1 MSNRRSTGGR
11 ILVDQL
17 LGHGVPRVFG
27 VPGESYLA
35 VLDALHDT
43 PQLPFVVCRMEA
55 GAANMACAHGQ
66 LTGSPGVCI
75 VTRGPGAA
83 HAAVGV
89 HTARQ
94 GSVPMILLV
103 GQVPRGHRGREAFQE
118 VDIDAMFAPLSKWTA
133 TIDEPAR
140 IPEYL
145 GRAMRVATAGRPGPV
160 VLALPEDMLEQE
172 TDIGDIGDG
181 ASGDSVPEPVTRP
194 APAPTAVARARDLVA
209 GAQRPLMIVGGG
221 GWSTL
226 AAENALALAQS
237 WGLPVA
243 TAFRCQDYVDNRAD
257 AYAGALGLGVDP
269 RLARRVTDADLLL
282 VIGARLDEPTTGGYG
297 VITPPRPRQALIHV
311 LPDHEELGAVFE
323 PALGIV
329 AGSAEFAAAALAL
342 EAPDP
347 TRWAAWTEAAAED
360 VRAFKRPGV
369 GAPTAQGVD
378 LTAGV
383 AELCAAASPETIVTN
398 GAGNY
403 TLWAHRYWTFDRFG
417 SQLGPVSGAMGY
429 GVPAGI
435 AAKLAHPD
443 RPVLSFNG
451 DGCFLMCGQE
461 LATAVRHRAGVVFV
475 VIDNGSYGTIRM
487 HQERRHPGRPV
498 ATDLVNPDFVAY
510 ARSFGV
516 EASSVADTGTFVEA
530 VRAGL
535 AADRPALVHV
545 PISPELLTPPRADSS
560 PS

>member
-1 MSNRRSTGGR
+1 MSNPRPGGR

-17 LGHGVPRVFG
+17 RRHGVPRVFG

-43 PQLPFVVCRMEA
+43 PQLEFVVCRMEA

-94 GSVPMILLV
+94 GSVPMVLLV
-103 GQVPRGHRGREAFQE
+103 GQVPRDHRGREAFQE
-118 VDIDAMFAPLSKWTA
+118 VDIEAMFAPLAKWTA
-133 TIDEPAR
+133 TIDDPAR

-145 GRAMRVATAGRPGPV
+145 NRAMRLATAGRPGPV
-160 VLALPEDMLEQE
+160 VLALPEDMLAQATEVA
-172 TDIGDIGDG
+172 DIVAGGI
-181 ASGDSVPEPVTRP
+181 GDSVAEPVAGP
-194 APAPTAVARARDLVA
+194 APAPIAVARARDLVG

-221 GWSTL
+221 GWSAL
-226 AAENALALAQS
+226 AAENALALARS

-243 TAFRCQDYVDNRAD
+243 TAFRCQDYVDNRSD
-257 AYAGALGLGVDP
+257 AYAGALGLGADP
-269 RLARRVTDADLLL
+269 RLARRVADADLLL

-297 VITPPRPRQALIHV
+297 LIAPPRPRQALIHV
-311 LPDHEELGAVFE
+311 HADPDELGAVFE

-342 EAPDP
+342 QAPDA
-347 TRWAAWTEAAAED
+347 TRWAPWTGAAAED
-360 VRAFKRPGV
+360 VRAFKRPAA
-369 GAPTAQGVD
+369 GAPAGGVD
-378 LTAGV
+378 LAAGV
-383 AELCAAASPETIVTN
+383 AELCATVAPETIVTN

-403 TLWAHRYWTFDRFG
+403 TLWAHRYWTFERFG
-417 SQLGPVSGAMGY
+417 TQLGPVSGAMGY

-487 HQERRHPGRPV
+487 HQERRYPGRPV

-516 EASSVADTGTFVEA
+516 QARSVADTAAFVEA

-545 PISPELLTPPRADSS
+545 PASPEVFTPPPADS
-560 PS
+560 PSS